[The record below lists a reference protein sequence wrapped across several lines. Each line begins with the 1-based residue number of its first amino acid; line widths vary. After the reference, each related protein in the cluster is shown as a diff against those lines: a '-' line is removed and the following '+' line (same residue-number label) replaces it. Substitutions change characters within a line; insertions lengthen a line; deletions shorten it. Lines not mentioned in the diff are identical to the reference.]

1 MEHVTKSKT
10 EEQQSYP
17 ASELYEEVKSFATDR
32 TDRAII
38 EKFLSQGFCSP
49 VKLSEK
55 DLLTVVREFKKLR
68 KR

>member
-10 EEQQSYP
+10 EEHP
-17 ASELYEEVKSFATDR
+17 ASELCEEVKSNSDR

-38 EKFLSQGFCSP
+38 EKFLSQGFRSP